1 MAAKEKALT
10 TYIPECDRWIKRFED
25 QLAIW
30 WTPYNEKIYKA
41 ARSLP
46 GASWEYNKQEM
57 VVSAEFYKEI
67 QAFAEK
73 WEFRFTKKAEE
84 IIEKYKEQEAG
95 YETVSVPVT
104 K

>member
-1 MAAKEKALT
+1 MKKYT
-10 TYIPECDRWIKRFED
+10 RPPD
-25 QLAIW
+25 
-30 WTPYNEKIYKA
+30 P
-41 ARSLP
+41 P

>member
-1 MAAKEKALT
+1 MA
-10 TYIPECDRWIKRFED
+10 
-25 QLAIW
+25 
-30 WTPYNEKIYKA
+30 KI
-41 ARSLP
+41 RSLP

-95 YETVSVPVT
+95 YETVSVPAT

>member
-1 MAAKEKALT
+1 
-10 TYIPECDRWIKRFED
+10 
-25 QLAIW
+25 
-30 WTPYNEKIYKA
+30 
-41 ARSLP
+41 
-46 GASWEYNKQEM
+46 M

-95 YETVSVPVT
+95 YETVSVPAT